1 MTNST
6 QSGPERASKTR
17 VMISLAG
24 FVLAGILLYFSV
36 RGIEWIRVWQ
46 TVRGASYR
54 LLVVCCVL
62 SSATLFLRAIRWR
75 VLLSAEGRI
84 GLSTV
89 FWASAAGYLANNFL
103 PARAGELVRTW
114 MISSRSGLSKS
125 FVLTTAFSERVA
137 DAIALALIGA
147 AALLVLP
154 AQAGWLGTVSKPFA
168 AVALCGLAAM
178 AVLPRLERLG
188 KALLE
193 RMPIS
198 GLARTK
204 LAGILDQILLGARA
218 LHQPRRLASFVA
230 LMIAIWCMDA
240 VTVVMGG
247 RALGL
252 VIPLPVAFLLL
263 AGLGLGSAL
272 PSTPGYVGIYQF
284 VAVSVLVPFGLDRTD
299 AIAYILFSQGFYWAL
314 IACWGALAFW
324 RFRKIASPG
333 NFEVIQGTSPLASA
347 ASVTDR

>member
-1 MTNST
+1 MTHPF
-6 QSGPERASKTR
+6 QSSPERAKTR
-17 VMISLAG
+17 VVMSLAG

-36 RGIEWIRVWQ
+36 RGIQWVRVWQ
-46 TVRGASYR
+46 IVRAARYS
-54 LLVVCCVL
+54 LLAVCCVM
-62 SSATLFLRAIRWR
+62 SSAALLLRAFRWR
-75 VLLSAEGRI
+75 VLLGTEGQI
-84 GLSTV
+84 GLGTV

-103 PARAGELVRTW
+103 PARAGELVRAW

-125 FVLTTAFSERVA
+125 FVLTTALSERVA

-154 AQAGWLGTVSKPFA
+154 AQTGWLGTVSKPFTV
-168 AVALCGLAAM
+168 VALCGLAAM
-178 AVLPRLERLG
+178 AVLPRLGRHG

-193 RMPIS
+193 WIPIS
-198 GLARTK
+198 GSVRTK
-204 LAGILDQILLGARA
+204 LAGMLDQILLGARA
-218 LHQPRRLASFVA
+218 LHQPRRLASFLTLTA
-230 LMIAIWCMDA
+230 AIWCTDA

-284 VAVSVLVPFGLDRTD
+284 VAVSILVPFGLDRTD

-333 NFEVIQGTSPLASA
+333 NLEVIQGTSPLASA
-347 ASVTDR
+347 ASVIDR

>member
-1 MTNST
+1 M
-6 QSGPERASKTR
+6 
-17 VMISLAG
+17 SLAS
-24 FVLAGILLYFSV
+24 FALAGILLYFSV

-46 TVRGASYR
+46 TVRGANYG

-62 SSATLFLRAIRWR
+62 SSTTLLLRAIRWR
-75 VLLSAEGRI
+75 VLLGAEARI
-84 GLSTV
+84 ALSTV

-125 FVLTTAFSERVA
+125 FVLTTAFSERIA
-137 DAIALALIGA
+137 DAIALAAIGA

-154 AQAGWLGTVSKPFA
+154 AQAGWLGTVSRPFA
-168 AVALCGLAAM
+168 VVALCGLAAM

-188 KALLE
+188 KALLD
-193 RMPIS
+193 RMPLS
-198 GLARTK
+198 GLAKTK
-204 LAGILDQILLGARA
+204 VTGIFEQCILGARA
-218 LHQPRRLASFVA
+218 LHQPRRLASFLA
-230 LMIAIWCMDA
+230 LMLAIWCMDA
-240 VTVVMGG
+240 VTVVTGG
-247 RALGL
+247 LALGL

-324 RFRKIASPG
+324 RFRKMASPG
-333 NFEVIQGTSPLASA
+333 NLGVIPGTPPLAPA
-347 ASVTDR
+347 ASVIDR